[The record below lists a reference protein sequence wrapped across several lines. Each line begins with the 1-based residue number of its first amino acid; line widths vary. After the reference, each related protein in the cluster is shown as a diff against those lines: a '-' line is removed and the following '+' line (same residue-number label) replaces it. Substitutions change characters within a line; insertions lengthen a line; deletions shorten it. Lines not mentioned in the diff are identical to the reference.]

1 MPQNLKILYL
11 SQNKF
16 RKFPDEILRLQNL
29 EWLDF
34 NENQLTTLPEEIGS
48 LSNLKGLYLQGSNFF
63 SEKEKEKIQKLL
75 PKCEIHFESV
85 SKPSKNSGIL
95 SRFLHKFFN

>member
-1 MPQNLKILYL
+1 MGK
-11 SQNKF
+11 
-16 RKFPDEILRLQNL
+16 LQNL
-29 EWLDF
+29 ESLYLQ
-34 NENQLTTLPEEIGS
+34 ENQLTTLPEEIGS